1 MVDSRRALH
10 EQLIIV
16 MDNTILD
23 VAIPSLTAELG
34 ATNSRVQWIIDS
46 YVLEVGINGM
56 SLGRPGA
63 ACRGVEDNDLSALA
77 VEGTPLTR
85 RAQPCDAPV
94 RSDRHGLAARR
105 PRRLPGRARPPTT
118 PTSKY

>member
-56 SLGRPGA
+56 SMDELAQRA
-63 ACRGVEDNDLSALA
+63 GVSK
-77 VEGTPLTR
+77 TTTYR
-85 RAQPCDAPV
+85 RWPSKERLLFDAP
-94 RSDRHGLAARR
+94 RRR
-105 PRRLPGRARPPTT
+105 PRNRAPI
-118 PTSKY
+118 SSE